1 MKKSLKYSDYELQLT
16 LLDTLNELGRIDN
29 VRVKLECAKMLLYFI
44 MVPTSKYWYMAVN
57 RCAKLS
63 AKNAEG
69 HLIVYKQN
77 TDALCEVIVHL
88 CYCNQHIVNASLR
101 ESLCKVAVVLGKL
114 NIVCSCKY
122 PMVISILW
130 KFMVCFLLLSF
141 DGIAIS

>member
-1 MKKSLKYSDYELQLT
+1 MKKSLKYLDYELQVT

-77 TDALCEVIVHL
+77 TDALCEVVVHL
-88 CYCNQHIVNASLR
+88 CYCNQYIVNASLR
-101 ESLCKVAVVLGKL
+101 ESLCKVGVVLGKL
-114 NIVCSCKY
+114 NIVYLKKKS
-122 PMVISILW
+122 S
-130 KFMVCFLLLSF
+130 
-141 DGIAIS
+141 